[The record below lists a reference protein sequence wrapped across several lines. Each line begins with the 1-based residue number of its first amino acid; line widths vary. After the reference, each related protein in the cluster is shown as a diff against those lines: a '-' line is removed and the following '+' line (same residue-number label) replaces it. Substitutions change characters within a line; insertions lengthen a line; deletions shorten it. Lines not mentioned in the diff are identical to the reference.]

1 MLPDSPRYLAS
12 VGRNDEA
19 LELLTLIRGHKT
31 TPVELEHEYLE
42 IIATTRDSKQSS
54 PIQFAMIL
62 VGKGGRPGSS
72 LSRRAWLCL
81 FLQVMA
87 SWTGITVHKSPS
99 MEAHGQALVNN
110 TSRQSLLTH
119 LSFSARLDTVR
130 SHRMALQGV

>member
-42 IIATTRDSKQSS
+42 IIVTTRDSKQSS